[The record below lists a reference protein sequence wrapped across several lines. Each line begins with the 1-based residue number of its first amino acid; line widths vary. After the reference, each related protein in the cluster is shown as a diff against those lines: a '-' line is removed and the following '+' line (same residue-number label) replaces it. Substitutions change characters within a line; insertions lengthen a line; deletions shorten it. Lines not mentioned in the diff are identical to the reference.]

1 MKKVISFSLYGDNP
15 KYTMGMIRNLEI
27 IEKLY
32 SDWTTYI
39 YYNETLPTSIIE
51 KIKEFNNVELNDMTT
66 LKIPG
71 MFWRFLPNDDSDVDR
86 FIVRDSD
93 SRITK
98 REVEAVNEWVNGG
111 KILHIMRDHPHH
123 NYVILGGMWGMK
135 CQKDFNMKEYFMNY
149 TNSTSLFEK
158 MTDMNFLRD
167 VIYPKY
173 KDNSCVHATYHK
185 KEKWSKPFTSNWVDY
200 KFVGEIFDEYNNRDY
215 HYTLLKK

>member
-39 YYNETLPTSIIE
+39 YYNVTLPTSIIDQ
-51 KIKEFNNVELNDMTT
+51 IKEFNNVELKDMTT

-71 MFWRFLPNDDSDVDR
+71 MFWRFLPNDDSDVER

-93 SRITK
+93 SRITE
-98 REVEAVNEWVNGG
+98 REVEAVNEWIDGDKV
-111 KILHIMRDHPHH
+111 LHIMRDHPHH

-135 CQKDFNMKEYFMNY
+135 CQKDFNMEESFMNY

-167 VIYPKY
+167 IIYPKY

-185 KEKWSKPFTSNWVDY
+185 KEPWAKNFTSQWVDR
-200 KFVGEIFDEYNNRDY
+200 KFVGEIFDESDKRDY
-215 HYTLLKK
+215 HYTLI